1 MHRPGLALALAISL
15 LCLPATAVAQPGTPP
30 PSDADIEAFLRTARV
45 TKPRTLAKGV
55 TGSVRATLVG
65 DTLTHDAHI
74 QTIDESKPEFRSQKG
89 VEFNFRDSW
98 KFNVAAYRIDRM
110 LGLDLVPVS
119 VERTWQRAPGAFTWW
134 VGDVLM
140 DEGER
145 QAKEI
150 EPPNPA
156 CWNDQV
162 RALRLFD
169 LLIDNVDR
177 NMGNMLI
184 TKTWRIWAI
193 DHTRAFRR
201 SATPRAIATLRA
213 VDRTILERLKTLEFE
228 SLRREVGRYLTTP
241 EIRALLSRRD
251 AIVAHIEALGQAGLY
266 DRRPPAAGCVPAA

>member
-1 MHRPGLALALAISL
+1 MHHPGIALALAISV

-30 PSDADIEAFLRTARV
+30 PSDAAMEAFLRTARV
-45 TKPRTLAKGV
+45 TKPRTLEKGV

-74 QTIDESKPEFRSQKG
+74 QTIDEWKAEFRTQKS
-89 VEFNFRDSW
+89 VELNFRDSW
-98 KFNVAAYRIDRM
+98 KFNVAAYRIDRL

-119 VERTWQRAPGAFTWW
+119 VERSWQRAPRAFTWW
-134 VGDVLM
+134 IDDVLM

-150 EPPNPA
+150 EPPNLA

-177 NMGNMLI
+177 NMGNMII

-193 DHTRAFRR
+193 DHTRAFRQ
-201 SATPRAIATLRA
+201 SAKPRAIATLRA
-213 VDRTILERLKTLEFE
+213 VDRAVLERLKGLEIDG
-228 SLRREVGRYLTTP
+228 LRREVGRYLTPP

-251 AIVAHIEALGQAGLY
+251 AIVAHIEALGEAGLY